1 MIFKYKTKLKLGIM
15 LFCASAF
22 GANAQYNSDYKIAQY
37 QDEQTIESNVDIG
50 ENEIITVGTILV
62 YDDGQWHKD
71 IILTRLDKKS
81 NVIWNIKYGE
91 KDINEIG
98 NGITLSWDQKHV
110 IVVGSFQKDPS
121 IPEDEI
127 KERYALVMKVQIS
140 DGAVVWNTLHGNS
153 KYDDQAFLVKKGTG
167 IDIEKSYIIVGRSDG
182 DEDQSY
188 ERMYA
193 FKIKESGDEIWTRR
207 YYLNYN
213 FPISAIHVTS
223 MVENRPGKFLVAGTR
238 HEVNRPTQIFT
249 IGFRTSDGA
258 VTEDLFHYPT
268 NNVYHV
274 STVDIDREPEGK
286 GYALSF
292 TANDLN
298 GDCVEEYDLDKKIDR
313 IGVIRLNEDRK
324 VLWSKI
330 YWEKEATNHNGLSIR
345 FYKDELHVC
354 VNINRKDRYNTAGFL
369 RVKEAD
375 GGFIYCNTYHV
386 PETLFDYGP
395 IGNHM
400 IRSNDDK
407 AYYVKSIYA
416 KRGFAMTKTN
426 VIGESVCD
434 KKTELKECKI
444 KVDLKDEKCEAKEYG
459 KYFFNDIPLKKVEF
473 SVDPCD
479 ELDGLAPEGDDGQ
492 GSIGSPLPINKAIIY
507 PSPVSENQE
516 IINLQFITDMDEAQ
530 GNVAI
535 YNSMGQLVANYD
547 LMFINGENKFEFDAN
562 QFPSGM
568 YMVTI
573 TAQGEM
579 LDRVKFIKN

>member
-1 MIFKYKTKLKLGIM
+1 M
-15 LFCASAF
+15 LLFASAM
-22 GANAQYNSDYKIAQY
+22 GANAQYNTDYKIAQY

-50 ENEIITVGTILV
+50 QNEIMTVGTILV

-71 IILTRLDKKS
+71 IILTRLDKES

-98 NGITLSWDQKHV
+98 NGITLSWDKKHV
-110 IVVGSFQKDPS
+110 IVVGSFQKDAA

-127 KERYALVMKVQIS
+127 KERYALVMKVRIS
-140 DGAVVWNTLHGNS
+140 DGTVIWNALHGDS

-167 IDIEKSYIIVGRSDG
+167 LDDQKTYVIVGRSDG
-182 DEDQSY
+182 DEEQSY

-207 YYLNYN
+207 YYLSYN
-213 FPISAIHVTS
+213 FPISAIHATS
-223 MVENRPGKFLVAGTR
+223 MVENTPGKFLVAGTR

-258 VTEDLFHYPT
+258 VTDDLFHYPT
-268 NNVYHV
+268 NNIYHV

-292 TANDLN
+292 TANDLY
-298 GDCVEEYDLDKKIDR
+298 GDCVDAYDLDKNIDR
-313 IGVIRLNEDRK
+313 IGIMRLNEDRK
-324 VLWSKI
+324 VLWSQV
-330 YWEKEATNHNGLSIR
+330 YWEHKATNHNGLSIR

-354 VNINRKDRYNTAGFL
+354 ANINRKDKYNTAAFL
-369 RVKEAD
+369 RVKESN

-400 IRSNDDK
+400 IRSNDNK
-407 AYYVKSIYA
+407 AYYIKSIYA

-426 VIGESVCD
+426 SIGVSVCD
-434 KKTELKECKI
+434 KETELKQCKI
-444 KVDLKDEKCEAKEYG
+444 KVALKDEKCDAKKYG
-459 KYFFNDIPLKKVEF
+459 KYGFNDIPRKE
-473 SVDPCD
+473 VDYGVTPCD
-479 ELDGLAPEGDDGQ
+479 EIDGLAPEGDNGQ
-492 GSIGSPLPINKAIIY
+492 GSIGSPMPINKAIIY
-507 PSPVSENQE
+507 PSPVRENQE
-516 IINLQFITDMDEAQ
+516 IINLKFITDLDETQ

-547 LMFINGENKFEFDAN
+547 LMFITGENKFEFDAA

-573 TAQGEM
+573 TTQGEI